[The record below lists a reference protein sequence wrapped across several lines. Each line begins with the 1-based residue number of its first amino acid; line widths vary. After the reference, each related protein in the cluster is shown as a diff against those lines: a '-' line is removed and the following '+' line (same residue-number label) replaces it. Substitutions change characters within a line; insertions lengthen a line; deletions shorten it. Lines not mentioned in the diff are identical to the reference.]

1 MDMMNAEL
9 INVVGFPIAVCIA
22 LFWFNRELINTNRQT
37 ETEFRIALQQNTEVM
52 RELVGLIKENYK

>member
-1 MDMMNAEL
+1 MMNVEL
-9 INVVGFPIAVCIA
+9 INVVGFPIAVCIT